1 MRYVIVGAGPAGIS
15 AARPLRQ
22 LDKDGDIILVLEDNQ
37 VHSRCM
43 HHKYLSGE
51 RDAEGISFISSD
63 FFEQNSITWYPGK
76 TMVRLDCKES
86 RILLDDGTF
95 LPYDRLLLA
104 SGAYYLLPPVPGLKE
119 AGNVYGFRDLSG
131 ALAID
136 KAVKPG
142 AGDVCGLSGIWP
154 NAMKQGVIAAKNM
167 YGIPTPYED
176 TYALK
181 NTMNFF
187 GLPALCIGDINCLD
201 NRALVITEEDSKNY
215 KKALVEDGVLKSILM
230 AGNIS
235 GSGIYQYLIKNQIK
249 FLRL

>member
-142 AGDVCGLSGIWP
+142 AGDVCGLSGI
-154 NAMKQGVIAAKNM
+154 
-167 YGIPTPYED
+167 PTPYED

-215 KKALVEDGVLKSILM
+215 RKALGGGRRIKKHTDGGK
-230 AGNIS
+230 
-235 GSGIYQYLIKNQIK
+235 YLRQRH
-249 FLRL
+249 LPVSD

>member
-1 MRYVIVGAGPAGIS
+1 
-15 AARPLRQ
+15 
-22 LDKDGDIILVLEDNQ
+22 
-37 VHSRCM
+37 
-43 HHKYLSGE
+43 
-51 RDAEGISFISSD
+51 
-63 FFEQNSITWYPGK
+63 
-76 TMVRLDCKES
+76 
-86 RILLDDGTF
+86 
-95 LPYDRLLLA
+95 
-104 SGAYYLLPPVPGLKE
+104 
-119 AGNVYGFRDLSG
+119 
-131 ALAID
+131 
-136 KAVKPG
+136 
-142 AGDVCGLSGIWP
+142 
-154 NAMKQGVIAAKNM
+154 M

-215 KKALVEDGVLKSILM
+215 RKALGGGRRIKSILM